1 MCSNLSLAKKIIIY
15 QPYGGL
21 GDNLQFSTLPEI
33 FNKMGIKC
41 YIHINNST
49 RNDDEVYNLIWGLNP
64 FIIGKSNNTPNAG
77 SCRLKYWPPA
87 ELNKW
92 FIERIE
98 IAHDLESTSYY
109 PKIYYEPIV
118 NLDLSNTI
126 FIDLTGVSQ
135 IFSFKKYKEF
145 IDYFVPKIINKEKII
160 KIVYRKKFITSHF
173 EKIYDY
179 LKLKIS
185 NIEYYSIDSLYIYCD
200 VIKSCYML
208 IVQNSGIHSLAAA
221 IKQDSKLPNIL
232 CYNQFETFTEQEN
245 KGYYNY
251 KNVEYYNSKISN
263 N

>member
-1 MCSNLSLAKKIIIY
+1 MCVNLLFAKKIIIY

-33 FNKMGIKC
+33 FNKKGIEC

-64 FIIGKSNNTPNAG
+64 FIVGKSNDTPNAG
-77 SCRLKYWPPA
+77 SCRLEYWPP
-87 ELNKW
+87 ENINKW

-98 IAHDLESTSYY
+98 ISHNLEPSSYY
-109 PKIYYEPIV
+109 PKIYYEPKNI
-118 NLDLSNTI
+118 LDLSNTI

-145 IDYFVPKIINKEKII
+145 IDYFVPKIINKNKVI
-160 KIVYRKKFITSHF
+160 KIVNRKKYISSHF
-173 EKIYDY
+173 EEVYNY
-179 LKLKIS
+179 LKTRIN
-185 NIEYYSIDSLYIYCD
+185 NIEYYMIDSLYTYCD
-200 VIKSCYML
+200 VINSCYML

-232 CYNQFETFTEQEN
+232 CFNQRQTYTEKQN

-251 KNVEYYNSKISN
+251 KNVEYYSSKISN
-263 N
+263 